1 MLAIKRCQSMAEFV
15 NSSACVCVSV
25 CMLARV
31 CVCCAC
37 LCATD
42 ATLKAHSAQRQRTEI
57 VEKVQQSRAAYVPQ
71 VRANKMAAAQ
81 TNHKQQQW
89 PTMTQAP
96 HAKGATMKTAD
107 STELRT
113 EDGRES
119 LGSEVARRSRPSEHH
134 LY

>member
-1 MLAIKRCQSMAEFV
+1 MLAIKRGQSMAEFV

-89 PTMTQAP
+89 PTMTQALARQRG
-96 HAKGATMKTAD
+96 HNENRRQHRAANGGWTGIVG
-107 STELRT
+107 LG
-113 EDGRES
+113 GRS
-119 LGSEVARRSRPSEHH
+119 SVSSV
-134 LY
+134 